1 MTEHS
6 TASSLTAEATSALS
20 TGRRPTYRSAWWRD
34 RQNLLIALLL
44 LLVMVSGAYFRFVGL
59 NWDDFTHLHPD
70 ERFLTQVVTSIA
82 PVSSIGEYFNTAE
95 SSLNPNNR
103 GAGFYVYG
111 TLPLFIVKAASGI
124 VAQVTGDL
132 TWAGYNGAHLVGRV
146 FSATSDL
153 LTILLVFLIGR
164 RLYDRWI
171 GLLAATLYAWAVLPI
186 QLSHFW
192 TMDAFTG
199 LAVTAAL
206 WLGVRILDEGGWGN
220 YAGFGLALGAAVA
233 SRINVA
239 PLAIVAAL
247 ATMVRMLPAFEPE
260 YPRYERRY
268 LLVREGGGLL
278 LAALV
283 SVIVF
288 RLAQPYA
295 FSGPSI
301 FGILPNMDWWRQMQ
315 EVNRQVSGQADFP
328 PNHQWASRIPY
339 LFSWQNMVLW
349 GMGLPLGLT
358 AWIGWFVA
366 GWQIVRGRSAWA
378 RHLLPFS
385 WLLVYYGWQGGGWV
399 MTMRYYMPLYPVL
412 ALFAAWALVALV
424 RRAWAWRGSALL
436 RRGGALA
443 LLGLVTAF
451 TLVWAFGFTR
461 IYTRQLTRVQASHWI
476 LQNIPADFSFTIT
489 AEDGRTRMIN
499 IGLPNDSV
507 THPSALVANAT
518 RYFQDGEMRSGRFT
532 VPADLGGV
540 VTHIHAAHLGD
551 PNQDSGEETLWVGI
565 VDVLAEAVVAEG
577 RITADFSRGDSPLGQ
592 AYDIPLDSPAVLV
605 AGRQYEL
612 RSRAEDGAPI
622 IVAGAAI
629 ATEGPWDD
637 PIPWKVCALP
647 DQMAWSEDLP
657 PGLVNLRD
665 CVGIDAFGMGYYQG
679 LELYMAAEDNEQKR
693 ATMQEVLDGADY
705 LTISSNRFY
714 DSLSRLPMRFPMSL
728 RYYRALF
735 NGELGF
741 ELVRTFE
748 STFTFGDL
756 IVSDQVLPTYNV
768 PAWLNEFEAE
778 EAFHVYDHPVVF
790 VFRKTA
796 DYDPAAVARVL
807 NAVSL
812 ASAADQSAWLDPTR
826 PVGVIP
832 WNARQASAA
841 PTALMFTDTMRE
853 IQYSG
858 GTWSELYD
866 ADALINRSQ
875 LLAVVAWW
883 GLLVIIGWATWPL
896 LFALLPALPDRAF
909 PLAKVAGLLLVS
921 WLAWLGASLRLP
933 TWSRGGLLLALLVVL
948 IVSAALGWRRRVMLI
963 AYLRTHWRQMLILEG
978 LGLLLF
984 LAFLGVRL
992 GNPDLWHPNFGG
1004 ERPMDFA
1011 YLNGVL
1017 RSTIFPPI
1025 NPWFS
1030 GGYINYY
1037 YYGFVLVGTPIKLLG
1052 LLPSVAFNLILAT
1065 LFSLTGMAAFSA
1077 AFNLVG
1083 SWRRRDD
1090 GALWGNP
1097 WVAGGTA
1104 MLLAVVLGN
1113 LDDIRLVITALARTG
1128 GWRPI
1133 TGDEF
1138 LPPLSAILGGIGSLL
1153 GGQPLNFST
1162 HWWYWNP
1169 TRVMAHTGNAITEIP
1184 YFTFLYGDPH
1194 AHAIAMPLTLLVLGW
1209 LIHEVLVAG
1218 QRDVRTR
1225 LEGGLALIFGALAVG
1240 ILRATN
1246 FADWVTYLILTL
1258 FMLSVAHCLEVH
1270 ARHSNP
1276 GEAIVIPE
1284 PGRGWRTVG
1293 LLLGGAPLYLAWQV
1307 IRRWPLTLADVGRWA
1322 ARLGAFVA
1330 LSALFLAP
1338 YTYWYATADAVP
1350 EVWRGPRTPLWAYL
1364 DLNGLF
1370 LFLVISLLLWDTARW
1385 LRTIRVRDLAGRP
1398 GLVTIILAGLGWVA
1412 VIAVALALASCT
1424 IALIALPVTV
1434 WAAILFF
1441 RPGQSATMRVVW
1453 TLVVLAVALTFL
1465 VDVVVWAGDIGRQNT
1480 VFKFYMQVWL
1490 LLSVVGGAALAWL
1503 LRASAGWPGRRQGL
1517 WRGVAL
1523 LLLTIAAMY
1532 PLLATQAKFIDR
1544 MAPEAP
1550 HTLDGMAFMP
1560 YATQGEHGAWFSLAE
1575 DYDLIRWM
1583 QANIKGTPV
1592 VLEGQSERE
1601 YLWGGRI
1608 SVYTGLPTLIGYNF
1622 HQRQQRTLEPLS
1634 RLVGQRIQ
1642 QVNLMYDTTD
1652 VALTWRLLQTFEVS
1666 YIVVGQLERAYYLPE
1681 GLDKFERMV
1690 EAGLLELVYQTG
1702 DTRLYAVRQGAAL

>member
-1 MTEHS
+1 MTEYP
-6 TASSLTAEATSALS
+6 TVSSLSPEPPAEPRKAT
-20 TGRRPTYRSAWWRD
+20 RRVD
-34 RQNLLIALLL
+34 RQGVLIALLL
-44 LLVMVSGAYFRFVGL
+44 LLVMGSGAYFRFIGQ

-82 PVSSIGEYFNTAE
+82 PVSGIGEYFNTAE

-111 TLPLFIVKAASGI
+111 TLPLFIVKAATGI
-124 VAQVTGDL
+124 VAQATGDYS
-132 TWAGYNGAHLVGRV
+132 WVGYNGAHLVGRTV
-146 FSATSDL
+146 SAVADL
-153 LTILLVFLIGR
+153 LTILFVFLIGR

-171 GLLAATLYAWAVLPI
+171 GLLAAALYAWAVLPI
-186 QLSHFW
+186 QLAHFW

-199 LAVTAAL
+199 LAVTVAV

-247 ATMVRMLPAFEPE
+247 AALVRVLPALEAD
-260 YPRYERRY
+260 YPLPERRD
-268 LLVREGGGLL
+268 LLVREGGGLV

-283 SVIVF
+283 SVVVF

-295 FSGPSI
+295 FAGPSI

-358 AWIGWFVA
+358 AWVGWAAA
-366 GWQIVRGRSAWA
+366 GWQILRGRRQWM
-378 RHLLPFS
+378 RHLLPFC
-385 WLLVYYGWQGGGWV
+385 WVVVYYGWQGGGWV
-399 MTMRYYMPLYPVL
+399 MTMRYYMPLYPLL
-412 ALFAAWALVALV
+412 ALFAAWALITLV
-424 RRAWAWRGSALL
+424 RWAWVRHGSTLL
-436 RRGGALA
+436 ARGGALA
-443 LLGLVTAF
+443 LLSLVTVF

-499 IGLPNDSV
+499 VGLPNDSV
-507 THPSALVANAT
+507 THTSALVANAT
-518 RYFQDGEMRSGRFT
+518 RYFMDGDARTGRFILPDGFSGT
-532 VPADLGGV
+532 
-540 VTHIHAAHLGD
+540 VTHIHAEHLGD
-551 PNQDSGEETLWVGI
+551 PNRDSGEETLWVGI
-565 VDVLAEAVVAEG
+565 VDALADEVVAEG
-577 RITADFSRGDSPLGQ
+577 RITADFSQGDSPLGQ
-592 AYDIPLDSPAVLV
+592 AYDIPLDNPVTLV
-605 AGRQYEL
+605 AGRHYEF
-612 RSRAEDGAPI
+612 RSRAEGGAPI

-657 PGLVNLRD
+657 PGLVNLQE
-665 CVGIDAFGMGYYQG
+665 CNGIDGFGMGYYQG

-735 NGELGF
+735 SGELGF

-748 STFTFGDL
+748 STFTFGNL
-756 IVSDQVLPTYNV
+756 VISDQVLPTYDV

-790 VFRKTA
+790 VFHKRD
-796 DYDPAAVARVL
+796 DYDPALVARVL
-807 NAVSL
+807 NEVSL
-812 ASAADQSAWLDPTR
+812 ASSADQSAWLDPTR
-826 PVGVIP
+826 PVGVIQ
-832 WNARQASAA
+832 WNAKQASAA

-853 IQYSG
+853 IQYSS

-866 ADALINRSQ
+866 ANALINRSQ
-875 LLAVVAWW
+875 LAAVVAWW

-933 TWSRGGLLLALLVVL
+933 TWSRGGLLLALLLVL
-948 IVSAALGWRRRVMLI
+948 IASAALGWRRRGALAVYVR
-963 AYLRTHWRQMLILEG
+963 AYWRQMLILEG
-978 LGLLLF
+978 LAALLF
-984 LAFLGVRL
+984 LVFLGVRL

-1037 YYGFVLVGTPIKLLG
+1037 YYGFVLVGVPIKLLG
-1052 LLPSVAFNLILAT
+1052 LFPSVAFNLILAT
-1065 LFSLTGMAAFSA
+1065 LFSLTGMAAFSV

-1083 SWRRRDD
+1083 SWRKCTEDGRP

-1097 WVAGGTA
+1097 WVAGGAA
-1104 MLLAVVLGN
+1104 MLLAVMLGN
-1113 LDDIRLVITALARTG
+1113 LDDIRLIITALARTG
-1128 GWRPI
+1128 GWRPV
-1133 TGDEF
+1133 TGEEF
-1138 LPPLSAILGGIGSLL
+1138 LPPLGAILGGVGNLL
-1153 GGQPLNFST
+1153 SGQPLNFST

-1194 AHAIAMPLTLLVLGW
+1194 AHAIAMPLTLLVMGW

-1218 QRDVRTR
+1218 QAGARSR
-1225 LEGGLALIFGALAVG
+1225 LESGLALAFGALAVG
-1240 ILRATN
+1240 ILQATN
-1246 FADWVTYLILTL
+1246 FADWVTYLVLSL
-1258 FMLSVAHCLEVH
+1258 FMLSVAHYL
-1270 ARHSNP
+1270 ALRAAHSNP
-1276 GEAIVIPE
+1276 RGTVAIPE
-1284 PGRGWRTVG
+1284 PGGGWRALGMV
-1293 LLLGGAPLYLAWQV
+1293 GGAPLYLAWQAV
-1307 IRRWPLTLADVGRWA
+1307 RNWPLTWADVGRWA

-1330 LSALFLAP
+1330 LGALFLAP

-1350 EVWRGPRTPLWAYL
+1350 ELWQGPRTPLWAYL

-1370 LFLVISLLLWDTARW
+1370 LFLVVSLLIWDTARW
-1385 LRTIRVRDLAGRP
+1385 LRTIHVRDLAGRP
-1398 GLVTIILAGLGWVA
+1398 GLILIVFAALAWAGLIIVVA
-1412 VIAVALALASCT
+1412 ALLGYT
-1424 IALIALPVTV
+1424 IALIALPVAL

-1441 RPGQSATMRVVW
+1441 RPGQARPMRVVW
-1453 TLVVLAVALTFL
+1453 ALVVLAVGLTFV

-1503 LRASAGWPGRRQGL
+1503 LRASADWPTGRQGL

-1523 LLLTIAAMY
+1523 VLLTIAGMY

-1608 SVYTGLPTLIGYNF
+1608 SVYTGLPTIIGYNF

-1642 QVNLMYDTTD
+1642 QVNTIYDTTD
-1652 VALTWRLLQTFEVS
+1652 IALAWRLLQVFDVS
-1666 YIVVGQLERAYYLPE
+1666 YIVVGQLERAYYLPA
-1681 GLDKFERMV
+1681 GLDKFEQMAQ
-1690 EAGLLELVYQTG
+1690 AGLLELVYQAG
-1702 DTRLYAVRQGAAL
+1702 DTRLYAVRRNAAL